1 MAMVASLTTATGA
14 GLATRNQSSAVAQID
29 KGGPVPRT
37 ADDDLLRF
45 AENGFVVLTDVVSE
59 SLLKA
64 ADDEIDA
71 LIVDTPPHEGDGGP
85 GQNAWFMPRSRL
97 PHSEAALRSSPALAI
112 ASDLV
117 APHQLDFAFDHIQVA
132 TTVPTWRHIPGGPHI
147 DGHGPGQDPPAS
159 FTMLAGI
166 LLTDQTAPSSG
177 NLWVWP
183 GSHLVHQNLF
193 RDRGTR
199 VLQQTGG
206 HATALDPPVPFG
218 EPIPVLGRRGDLVLA
233 HFLLG
238 HNKGGNTATHQRRTL
253 YYRLAAEGHGSRW
266 ERTFLD
272 AWTEFPP
279 VRSLRG

>member
-1 MAMVASLTTATGA
+1 MP
-14 GLATRNQSSAVAQID
+14 RN
-29 KGGPVPRT
+29 
-37 ADDDLLRF
+37 ADDGLHRF
-45 AENGFVVLTDVVSE
+45 AECGFVVVTGVVSE

-71 LIVDTPPHEGDGGP
+71 LLAVTPPHEGDGGP
-85 GQNAWFMPRSRL
+85 GQNAWFMPRNRL
-97 PHSEAALRSSPALAI
+97 PHSEAALRASPALAI
-112 ASDLV
+112 AGELV
-117 APHQLDFAFDHIQVA
+117 EPNQLDFAFDHIQVA
-132 TTVPTWRHIPGGPHI
+132 TTVSPWHHVPDGPHI

-159 FTMLAGI
+159 FTMLAAI
-166 LLTDQTAPSSG
+166 LLTDQTDPSSG

-199 VLQQTGG
+199 VLQRTGG
-206 HATALDPPVPFG
+206 HAAALDPPVPVG
-218 EPIPVLGRRGDLVLA
+218 EPVPVQGRRGDLVLA

-238 HNKGGNTATHQRRTL
+238 HNKGGNSALHQRRTL
-253 YYRLAAEGHGSRW
+253 YYRLAVEGHGYRW

-279 VRSLRG
+279 VRARLR